1 MQPTETEIDLYVL
14 TSQPHTQLNIKT
26 LQEYI
31 NRPVMRTSY
40 YQCQWGRVF
49 FWSICCLWS
58 VNWWVQELDEQ
69 ISYICL
75 LTWLKKVLADVTE
88 FLYLVKCLSSYPID
102 FHEIHVPQRMN
113 PYDFGDSDFSS
124 CATSRSKC

>member
-40 YQCQWGRVF
+40 YQCQ
-49 FWSICCLWS
+49 
-58 VNWWVQELDEQ
+58 
-69 ISYICL
+69 
-75 LTWLKKVLADVTE
+75 
-88 FLYLVKCLSSYPID
+88 
-102 FHEIHVPQRMN
+102 
-113 PYDFGDSDFSS
+113 
-124 CATSRSKC
+124 